1 MKAIHALVL
10 VVAMS
15 VSACSS
21 EQAGAPG
28 GPGAPGP
35 IEVGYVV
42 LERTS
47 VPRSADLAGRVVPYA
62 TAEVRPQVDGIV
74 REIAFRETRQVEA
87 DDILY
92 RLDDR
97 KFQAALAAA
106 KAVVKRTEAA
116 TVAAQLAHD
125 RAEQLAASNSVSQSA
140 LDDARSTLLQAQAD
154 EDAAKADLDAA
165 QINLDNAT
173 IRAPID
179 GIVGVSTVSVGALVT
194 ANQSAA
200 LVTIRQLDPIYVD
213 LVDSSANLL
222 RIRDLVE
229 AGLLGRSQEA
239 APAVTLT
246 LENGREYD
254 RAGELK
260 LADIVISE
268 TTGTFS
274 IRATFPN
281 PDTVLLPGMFVRAKI
296 DLGATPNAFLIPQ
309 RAVSRSSTGEATVYI
324 VSGEGKAALRTITT
338 IGSVGN
344 DWIVVDG
351 VADGDRLIVDGFQ
364 KISDGAEVIPVEATI
379 DADGVVRQT
388 LAPATGTAAAD
399 ATGPAAGTQP

>member
-1 MKAIHALVL
+1 MGA
-10 VVAMS
+10 
-15 VSACSS
+15 
-21 EQAGAPG
+21 AGPV
-28 GPGAPGP
+28 
-35 IEVGYVV
+35 EVGYVV
-42 LERTS
+42 LESGS
-47 VPRSADLAGRVVPYA
+47 VPRFADLAGRVVPYA

-74 REIAFRETRQVEA
+74 REIPFRETRRVEE
-87 DDILY
+87 DDVLY

-97 KFQAALAAA
+97 RFQAALAAA
-106 KAVVKRTEAA
+106 TAVVKRAEAGA
-116 TVAAQLAHD
+116 AAAQLAYD
-125 RAEQLAASNSVSQSA
+125 RTEQLAANNAVSQST
-140 LDDARSTLLQAQAD
+140 LDDARATLLQAEAD
-154 EDAAKADLDAA
+154 QKGTEADLATA

-173 IRAPID
+173 IRAPIA

-194 ANQSAA
+194 ANQANP

-229 AGLLGRSQEA
+229 AGLLGRPGGGA

-246 LENGREYD
+246 LENGRPYSEP
-254 RAGELK
+254 GVLK

-268 TTGTFS
+268 TTGTFA

-281 PDTVLLPGMFVRAKI
+281 PGTVLLPGMFVRASV
-296 DLGATPNAFLIPQ
+296 DLGETPNAFLVPQ
-309 RAVSRSSTGEATVYI
+309 RAATRSATGEAIVYV
-324 VSGEGKAALRTITT
+324 VSADGKAERRTITT

-351 VADGDRLIVDGFQ
+351 IADGERLIVDGFQ
-364 KISDGAEVIPVEATI
+364 KISDGTEVSPVEVAI

-388 LAPATGTAAAD
+388 MVPAGESR
-399 ATGPAAGTQP
+399 P